1 MQANSG
7 DSIHNY
13 DESQILKIKIVLTFQ
28 GCKYSVRRFAKGL
41 PMNIDKLHS
50 LAAEDRIALKKHTVL
65 RMHQRAILSDEVK
78 TALFN
83 CEILEDYPQ
92 DYPLPS
98 GLVLGYTN
106 KKRPI
111 HLVVALDEES
121 RMIWVITVY
130 EPDEKEWIDNYRIRK
145 GDGV

>member
-1 MQANSG
+1 
-7 DSIHNY
+7 
-13 DESQILKIKIVLTFQ
+13 
-28 GCKYSVRRFAKGL
+28 
-41 PMNIDKLHS
+41 MNIDKLHS

-98 GLVLGYTN
+98 GLVLGYTD

-111 HLVVALDEES
+111 HLVVTLDEES

-130 EPDEKEWIDNYRIRK
+130 EPDEKEWGDDYRIRK